1 MLKGVHIL
9 RLSRIDVYL
18 PLLAQINLKL
28 DLLYLFYFSRMGQG
42 TSTRE
47 NTNQVNR
54 KSKEEDQ
61 VCELVAH
68 PIFFL
73 YKE

>member
-1 MLKGVHIL
+1 MHKLVHIL
-9 RLSRIDVYL
+9 RISRADFYL

-28 DLLYLFYFSRMGQG
+28 DCSNLFYFPRLGQG
-42 TSTRE
+42 TSTIE
-47 NTNQVNR
+47 NTNQVTK

-68 PIFFL
+68 PIIIFL
-73 YKE
+73 